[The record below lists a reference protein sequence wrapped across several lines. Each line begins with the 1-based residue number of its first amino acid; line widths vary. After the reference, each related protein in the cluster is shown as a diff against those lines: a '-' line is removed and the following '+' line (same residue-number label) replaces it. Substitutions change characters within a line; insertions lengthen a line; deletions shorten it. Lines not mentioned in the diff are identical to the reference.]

1 MRRMTWVSGSAL
13 VIAALMLSGCFSSSS
28 SSSGGG
34 GDDEQANGDSSGNGE
49 NGLDRDIADA
59 EAVYFYASES
69 ALAPE
74 AEIVAVDAD
83 YPASQLSL
91 DPSPQDNARARQ
103 DVEIYRGTDDESIAV
118 PTTLPL
124 GLKYGEWEG
133 GTVTGVHFPKVVYN
147 GTDARLYV
155 VDATGGEPVP
165 RRVSGE
171 DSAFVICAASLF
183 PDYTD
188 LDASVL
194 AYQTA
199 GQNFDCDETEWRMT
213 TLGADESE
221 PPIELRSS
229 VAYDGKDG
237 GFVPPDNIAEPGG
250 FNPDWAVPVRDADGS
265 IRGLIT
271 ADADDAGN
279 VLYHEL
285 DGAQTQIAAVDNF
298 FRPLGYAG
306 ADNRLILHLDGN
318 VKAVDPDSDT
328 QLLESMSD
336 NAALPTNAARVEPS
350 LTSRNHAVHAEGIL
364 YVLDLVNDNHETGRV
379 IAVNP
384 DAGPG
389 DQVFEVATDWGTRC
403 LISGVTVGATSSVS
417 YLAWA
422 YRDDEDCSADSGV
435 IRRIALD
442 GATSSQVLK
451 EVAYDYPM
459 PIQSPTAPGDEAP
472 LLFYNRGNG
481 SFAGAVDISG
491 GDAGFELESAAW
503 LGQIWETTLP
513 PSGRQAEYLFYFK
526 DDEASRSL
534 LTAREA
540 TDTTGDTAVTFENAP
555 DPETELNRNFGNVH
569 VASFGPTTLL
579 GIRPFSVDGVANL
592 QGFVWYADP
601 RDAESMQEVR
611 TDSEY
616 TSRPV
621 AWF

>member
-13 VIAALMLSGCFSSSS
+13 MIAALMLSGCFSSSS
-28 SSSGGG
+28 SSGGG
-34 GDDEQANGDSSGNGE
+34 NDEQANGE
-49 NGLDRDIADA
+49 NGDNGVQRDIADA
-59 EAVYFYASES
+59 DALYFYASES
-69 ALAPE
+69 VQALEPE
-74 AEIVAVDAD
+74 LVAVDAD
-83 YPASQLSL
+83 YPSSQLSL
-91 DPSPQDNARARQ
+91 DPPPRDNARERQ
-103 DVEIYRGTDDESIAV
+103 DVDIYRGTDDESIAV

-124 GLKYGEWEG
+124 ALKYGEWED
-133 GTVTGVHFPKVVYN
+133 GTVTEVHFPKVVYN
-147 GTDARLYV
+147 SGTRLYV

-171 DSAFVICAASLF
+171 NSAFIVCAASLF

-188 LDASVL
+188 IDASVI
-194 AYQTA
+194 AYQT
-199 GQNFDCDETEWRMT
+199 GGENFDCDETDWWMT

-250 FNPDWAVPVRDADGS
+250 FHPDWAVPVRDADGA
-265 IRGLIT
+265 ILGLIT
-271 ADADDAGN
+271 AAVDDSSS

-285 DGAQTQIAAVDNF
+285 DGTPVPPIGVVNDF
-298 FRPLGYAG
+298 FRPLGQAG
-306 ADNRLILHLDGN
+306 TDNRLIVQLDGN
-318 VKAVDPDSDT
+318 VKAFDPDST
-328 QLLESMSD
+328 LFESMSD
-336 NAALPTNAARVEPS
+336 NAAAPTNAVRVEPS
-350 LTSRNHAVHAEGIL
+350 LTSRAQAVNVEGTL
-364 YVLDLVNDNHETGRV
+364 YVLDIVGDDQDTGRV

-384 DAGPG
+384 DADPG
-389 DQVFEVATDWGTRC
+389 EQVSEVATDWGTRC
-403 LISGVTVGATSSVS
+403 QVNGVTVGSTSNVT

-422 YRDDEDCSADSGV
+422 YRDDYDGDGCPRDSGV

-442 GATSSQVLK
+442 GSSTSQVLK
-451 EVAYDYPM
+451 EVPYDYPL
-459 PIQSPTAPGDEAP
+459 PIRSPTAPGDDAP
-472 LLFYNRGNG
+472 LFFYNRGNG
-481 SFAGAVDISG
+481 SYAGAVDISG

-503 LGQIWETTLP
+503 LGQTWDTTLP

-601 RDAESMQEVR
+601 RDAQSMQEVR